1 MAGTVTSCSYSGVT
15 LVHLLC
21 LVLILLHLLLGVVP
35 LATGYIHHVS
45 TFFKFIFCPNTTF
58 HNVSLP
64 SNNLSLPSNNSSLH
78 YINVSLPS
86 TNISCSAMEL
96 LLTQMVVPYMQAIN
110 LILLI
115 SNTVLLTCGLYS
127 LWCNITYIVIQ
138 TVTALQVVAIGCFVI
153 LQQPIRVEV
162 SMHFPQHPIVK
173 TDVIIRW

>member
-1 MAGTVTSCSYSGVT
+1 MLTHLPIKMAGTVTSCSYSGVT

-21 LVLILLHLLLGVVP
+21 LVLILLHLLLGIVP

-45 TFFKFIFCPNTTF
+45 IFLKFIICHNTTF
-58 HNVSLP
+58 HNA
-64 SNNLSLPSNNSSLH
+64 
-78 YINVSLPS
+78 SLPS
-86 TNISCSAMEL
+86 TNVSLPPTNMSCSAIEL

-138 TVTALQVVAIGCFVI
+138 MVAALQVVAIGCFVI

-162 SMHFPQHPIVK
+162 SMHFPHS
-173 TDVIIRW
+173 

>member
-1 MAGTVTSCSYSGVT
+1 
-15 LVHLLC
+15 
-21 LVLILLHLLLGVVP
+21 
-35 LATGYIHHVS
+35 
-45 TFFKFIFCPNTTF
+45 
-58 HNVSLP
+58 
-64 SNNLSLPSNNSSLH
+64 
-78 YINVSLPS
+78 
-86 TNISCSAMEL
+86 MEV

-162 SMHFPQHPIVK
+162 SDCYWLFCHPTTANQGGGEHVFYI
-173 TDVIIRW
+173 TPHS